1 MDAVNLA
8 DAKAHLS
15 ELVDRA
21 EAGETVDILRRGKP
35 AAKLSPPEP
44 VKRRVDSAALA
55 RLTAGQP
62 RQRRGAAAAVR
73 AMRDTD
79 RH

>member
-1 MDAVNLA
+1 MDGVNLS

-21 EAGETVDILRRGKP
+21 ESGETVEILRRGKP
-35 AAKLSPPEP
+35 AAQLSPPVP
-44 VKRRVDSAALA
+44 VKRPVDAAALA
-55 RLTAGQP
+55 RLTAELP

-73 AMRDTD
+73 AMRDSD
-79 RH
+79 RY